1 MIRSDG
7 PEESKKQAFVW
18 GLPAVPSR
26 AKGSEEGDGIAE
38 GLLMTGKARVVS
50 S

>member
-1 MIRSDG
+1 M
-7 PEESKKQAFVW
+7 W

-26 AKGSEEGDGIAE
+26 AKEAEEGDGMAE

-50 S
+50 SLRSPVLQRGGN